1 MIKKIVIQMTA
12 SLLIT
17 VGMSGCGVKPTYMDL
32 TLKSS
37 KNINPDNN
45 NISSPLML
53 NFYELDS
60 AEQFSKLDYWTL
72 VDNSK
77 DKLNSD
83 LISQTKNVIIP
94 NQEQI
99 YKILFDKKA
108 RFLGI
113 IANFRNL
120 DANATWRYVID
131 LKKDTHN
138 VVDLKID
145 GNKIKEED

>member
-1 MIKKIVIQMTA
+1 MVKKIAIQMTA
-12 SLLIT
+12 ALLIT
-17 VGMSGCGVKPTYMDL
+17 VGMSGCGAKPTYMDL
-32 TLKSS
+32 TLKSG

-83 LISQTKNVIIP
+83 LISQTKHVIIP
-94 NQEQI
+94 NQKQV

-108 RFLGI
+108 SFLGI

-120 DANATWRYVID
+120 DANTTWRYVID
-131 LKKDTHN
+131 LKKDAHN

-145 GNKIKEED
+145 GDKIEEED